1 MKGIKEIFEECVVAP
16 ILFEN
21 ANKLKDISF
30 IVKPTELIRDIL
42 RHKGFPED
50 IVIHFDSV
58 MYDIDLNSVEYK
70 LSENTIFDADYEKY
84 FETCDHIEEVM
95 TMQPID
101 IINCFGLKIS
111 VNDLQPYDDFDLNPN
126 KITWQYLRDCYHKL
140 DYYNSLTVNAY
151 NTYIREI
158 MKFIGL
164 SESEAEL
171 FSYDDICDEVIANN
185 NREDVHSLD
194 FTKESIRETFNL
206 TD

>member
-50 IVIHFDSV
+50 VVMHFDSV
-58 MYDIDLNSVEYK
+58 MYDIDYKPVEYR

-95 TMQPID
+95 TMHPTD
-101 IINCFGLKIS
+101 IIKCFGLNIS
-111 VNDLQPYDDFDLNPN
+111 VDDLKPYDDFDLNPN
-126 KITWQYLRDCYHKL
+126 KITWQYLRECYHKL
-140 DYYNSLTVNAY
+140 DYYNNITIDAY

-158 MKFIGL
+158 MKFVGL
-164 SESEAEL
+164 SESEANL
-171 FSYDDICDEVIANN
+171 FIYDEILDEVVANDCK
-185 NREDVHSLD
+185 EDIHNLD
-194 FTKESIRETFNL
+194 FTKESIMKLFKLR
-206 TD
+206 D